1 MAGTHT
7 RVHDRSLGWPVLS
20 RFTGELARVSSEQ
33 MAIQRV
39 EEAGEGMEESPEAKF
54 RLWGWW
60 GGRQGQG
67 RTDRPP
73 GTLSPGPGISCS
85 RDRAEA
91 GCVRSPRLSSLVRRL
106 QAAPPPASGSDSEA
120 DLLSQQSRTGAQMWK
135 EKKRKRK
142 SLLWRI
148 QNNIPELCQ

>member
-20 RFTGELARVSSEQ
+20 RLTGELARVSSEQ

-54 RLWGWW
+54 RLGE
-60 GGRQGQG
+60 GREA
-67 RTDRPP
+67 
-73 GTLSPGPGISCS
+73 GTGENRWASRDPEPRPGISCS
-85 RDRAEA
+85 RDGAEA

-120 DLLSQQSRTGAQMWK
+120 DLVSPQSRTGAQMWK

-148 QNNIPELCQ
+148 QNNIPELRQ

>member
-20 RFTGELARVSSEQ
+20 RLTGELARVSSEQ
-33 MAIQRV
+33 MAIRRV

-54 RLWGWW
+54 RLWGEGW

-73 GTLSPGPGISCS
+73 GTLSPGPVSPA
-85 RDRAEA
+85 AETGQKPA
-91 GCVRSPRLSSLVRRL
+91 VCGLPIFRRL
-106 QAAPPPASGSDSEA
+106 
-120 DLLSQQSRTGAQMWK
+120 
-135 EKKRKRK
+135 
-142 SLLWRI
+142 
-148 QNNIPELCQ
+148 